1 MSCKQSTLCAREKR
15 MQLHAPSKLLLSC
28 FFTDES
34 AEALSWPVQCPEILQ
49 AAGPVPKLTAVA
61 VTAGT
66 VKLQN

>member
-1 MSCKQSTLCAREKR
+1 MPPA
-15 MQLHAPSKLLLSC
+15 SC

-34 AEALSWPVQCPEILQ
+34 AEALSWPAQCPEILQ
-49 AAGPVPKLTAVA
+49 AAGAVPKLTAVA